1 MIMAT
6 TNFKVAILDDFEKIS
21 DTVPAYE
28 KLKARAEITILRE
41 RLDSREK
48 IVSRLRDFDALLL
61 MRERTVF
68 SDKEYGQLPKLK
80 FISQTGRTSAHL
92 DLANATKR
100 GIAISGT
107 PSDTGS
113 TTKELTIGLILAL
126 ARKIPQVNQRMRE
139 ESWPALTGMMLE
151 GKTIGVL
158 GLGRIGNEVARIM
171 KAFNTRVLGW
181 SRSLTP
187 ERAAQVGAE
196 SVSMGTLL
204 KESDFITVHV
214 HFSAQT
220 VGLIGAKEIALMK
233 RGAFLVNTGR
243 GPVINEQA
251 MINALE
257 NGQLGGV
264 GLDVYDKEPL
274 PMDHPLRRFDNA
286 ILMSHRGY
294 ATVEILSERYQQAL
308 TNISDYLHGKPL
320 KLLNPDVQP
329 RQDVWSSQSPS

>member
-1 MIMAT
+1 MAS
-6 TNFKVAILDDFEKIS
+6 NGFKVAILDDFEKIS

-28 KLKARAEITILRE
+28 KLKARADITILRE
-41 RLDSREK
+41 RLDSSEK
-48 IVSRLRDFDALLL
+48 IVSWLRDFDALLL

-68 SDKEYGQLPKLK
+68 SDKEYSQLPKLK
-80 FISQTGRTSAHL
+80 FISQTGRTSGHL

-107 PSDTGS
+107 PSDTGA

-151 GKTIGVL
+151 GKTIGVI

-196 SVSMGTLL
+196 SVSMETLL
-204 KESDFITVHV
+204 KESDFITAHV
-214 HFSAQT
+214 QFNAGT
-220 VGLIGAKEIALMK
+220 VGLIGEKEIALMK

-243 GPVINEQA
+243 GPIINEQA
-251 MINALE
+251 MIKALE
-257 NGQLGGV
+257 SGQLGGV
-264 GLDVYDKEPL
+264 GLDVYDNEPL
-274 PMDHPLRRFDNA
+274 PLDHPLRRFDNA

-294 ATVEILSERYQQAL
+294 ATVEILSERYEQAL
-308 TNISDYLHGKPL
+308 TNILSYLDGKPL
-320 KLLNPDVQP
+320 KLINPDVQ
-329 RQDVWSSQSPS
+329 QK

>member
-1 MIMAT
+1 MT
-6 TNFKVAILDDFEKIS
+6 TNPFKIAILDDFERIAE
-21 DTVPAYE
+21 TVPAYA
-28 KLKARAEITILRE
+28 KLSARADITLLRE
-41 RLDSREK
+41 RLDSSEK
-48 IVSRLRDFDALLL
+48 IVQRLRDFDALLL
-61 MRERTVF
+61 MRERTF
-68 SDKEYGQLPKLK
+68 LSDKEYGQLPNLK
-80 FISQTGRTSAHL
+80 FISQTGRTSVHL

-100 GIAISGT
+100 GIAVAGT
-107 PSDTGS
+107 AGDTGA

-139 ESWPALTGMMLE
+139 ELWPALTGMMLE

-187 ERAAQVGAE
+187 ERAAEVGAE
-196 SVSMGTLL
+196 AVPMETLL
-204 KESDFITVHV
+204 KESDFVTVHV
-214 HFSAQT
+214 HYSAQT
-220 VGLIGAKEIALMK
+220 VNLIGAKEIALMK

-243 GPVINEQA
+243 GPIINETA
-251 MINALE
+251 MLDGLAS
-257 NGQLGGV
+257 GHLGGV

-294 ATVEILSERYQQAL
+294 ATVEILSERYEQAINNL
-308 TNISDYLHGKPL
+308 LDYLDDKPTSL
-320 KLLNPDVQP
+320 INKDVQVRRP
-329 RQDVWSSQSPS
+329 

>member
-1 MIMAT
+1 MAN
-6 TNFKVAILDDFEKIS
+6 TNFKVAILDDFERIS

-41 RLDSREK
+41 RLDSSEK

-61 MRERTVF
+61 MRERTFF
-68 SDKEYGQLPKLK
+68 SDKEYSQLPKLK
-80 FISQTGRTSAHL
+80 FISQTGRTSRHL

-100 GIAISGT
+100 GVAVSGT
-107 PSDTGS
+107 PSDTGV
-113 TTKELTIGLILAL
+113 TVKELTIGLILAL
-126 ARKIPQVNQRMRE
+126 ARKIPKVNERMRE
-139 ESWPALTGMMLE
+139 ESWPALTGIMLE

-196 SVSMGTLL
+196 SVPMETLL
-204 KESDFITVHV
+204 RESDFITVHV
-214 HFSAQT
+214 HFNAET
-220 VGLIGAKEIALMK
+220 VGLIGEKEIALMK

-243 GPVINEQA
+243 GPIINEQA
-251 MINALE
+251 MIKALE
-257 NGQLGGV
+257 SGQLGGV

-308 TNISDYLHGKPL
+308 TNISDYLDGKPL

-329 RQDVWSSQSPS
+329 RQDV